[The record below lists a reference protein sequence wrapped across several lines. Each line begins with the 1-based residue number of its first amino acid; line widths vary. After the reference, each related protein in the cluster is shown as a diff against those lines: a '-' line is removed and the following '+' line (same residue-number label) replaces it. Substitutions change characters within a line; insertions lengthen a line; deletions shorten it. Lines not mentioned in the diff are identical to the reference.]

1 MNTKRSKGYVLI
13 VDDEPVWRNFSWLTL
28 TDEGYRVETAS
39 ELGEALNLLQE
50 DGYDIVFVSSDLLGQ
65 DEIELLVK
73 LIARRKDKRLVVMSE
88 PSLSRTLSLA
98 ESRKALK
105 LGADEWVRKPLGK
118 RSLLDLVDAF
128 FPSRPMAA
136 EQSQR

>member
-39 ELGEALNLLQE
+39 ELGEALSLLQQ
-50 DGYDIVFVSSDLLGQ
+50 DGYDLVFVSSDLLQ
-65 DEIELLVK
+65 PDEVDLLGK
-73 LIARRKDKRLVVMSE
+73 LIARCQNKHLVVMSE
-88 PSLSRTLSLA
+88 PSLSRTRSLS
-98 ESRKALK
+98 ESRKAFK

-118 RSLLDLVDAF
+118 RTLLDLVDAF
-128 FPSRPMAA
+128 FPNRPMAA